1 MATVRQDVVAV
12 WYDPATHGLW
22 TQFGEERL
30 NGLRQIAQRLAT
42 DGWRIVSTMPVSW
55 GPAPAPDIS
64 KQVVTELALFIAK
77 D

>member
-12 WYDPATHGLW
+12 WYDAQTGGLW

-30 NGLRQIAQRLAT
+30 TGLRQISQRLAT
-42 DGWRIVSTMPVSW
+42 DGWRIVSTMAVSW
-55 GPAPAPDIS
+55 GPAPAPNTTS
-64 KQVVTELALFIAK
+64 QVVTELALFIAK